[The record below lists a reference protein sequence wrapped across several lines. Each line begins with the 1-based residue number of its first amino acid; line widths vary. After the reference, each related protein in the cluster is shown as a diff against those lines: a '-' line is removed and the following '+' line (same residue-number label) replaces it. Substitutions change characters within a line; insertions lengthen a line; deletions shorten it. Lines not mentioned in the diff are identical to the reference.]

1 MTNSPEVT
9 ETTGSPATA
18 ATPGTAERTD
28 AVSARSAADRGPIAP
43 KREVG
48 IRRVRMTISRIDP
61 WSALKLSFLVSVAVG
76 IMIVVAAVILW
87 FVLDSMHVWAQIN
100 ELLVTLNS
108 EPLLKLGQFMEFGRV
123 LSFSVV
129 VGVLEIVLMTAFGT
143 VMAIVYN
150 IVAMLVGGMHVTVT
164 DE

>member
-1 MTNSPEVT
+1 MTNSVEETVT
-9 ETTGSPATA
+9 LDEGSTAGMNVAT
-18 ATPGTAERTD
+18 
-28 AVSARSAADRGPIAP
+28 
-43 KREVG
+43 REVG
-48 IRRVRMTISRIDP
+48 IRRVRMTISRVDP
-61 WSALKLSFLVSVAVG
+61 WSALKLSFLISVAVG
-76 IMIVVAAVILW
+76 IMIVVSAIVLW
-87 FVLDSMHVWAQIN
+87 FVLDSMHVWSQIN

-129 VGVLEIVLMTAFGT
+129 VGVVEIVLMTAFGA
-143 VMAIVYN
+143 VLAILYN